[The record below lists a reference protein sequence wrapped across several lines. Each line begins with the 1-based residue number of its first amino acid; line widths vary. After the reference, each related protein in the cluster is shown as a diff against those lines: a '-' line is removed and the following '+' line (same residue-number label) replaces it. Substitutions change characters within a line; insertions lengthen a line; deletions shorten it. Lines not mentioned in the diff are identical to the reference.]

1 MPDHSENPI
10 FRQRRAG
17 ILLHPTSLP
26 GPGLA
31 GNIGREAYNFV
42 EFLAACGI
50 SVWQTLPLGPTH
62 PDGSPYQSLSAHAMD
77 TALCDPDWLMRH
89 GLLPK
94 DMHVSDEM
102 SPDVFLEESHHL
114 FRRQAE
120 HGLHSEYQVF
130 QQKHQYWLP
139 EYVLFRT
146 IREQC
151 ADSPWT
157 TWDIPLRD
165 RHPNALKKLRA
176 TYSERIDYHSY
187 CQFVLFRQWQDL
199 KHHCRNN
206 DIYLF
211 GDLPIYVAQDSA
223 DVWAHRKLFTLDNQG
238 QPEFVAG
245 VPPDYFSATGQR
257 WGNPLYRWDILE
269 QDGYRWWIERIRSQL
284 ELYDLIRIDHFRGL
298 QAYWEIPATEET
310 ALNGHWV
317 KAPGHDLLTALE
329 KAFGSLPIVAED
341 LGTITEE
348 VHQLRRDFAIP
359 GMRILQFA
367 FDGDPDNLYLPH
379 NHTPDSVVYTG
390 THDNDT
396 TLSWFDSLDQAARD
410 YVCHY
415 YGSGQCDMPWTL
427 IRSALGSVARLSVLP
442 MQDILGLST
451 GNRMNTPGTT
461 EGNWQWRFQWSQ
473 VYDSLAADLHNLL
486 GLYGRLN

>member
-1 MPDHSENPI
+1 
-10 FRQRRAG
+10 
-17 ILLHPTSLP
+17 
-26 GPGLA
+26 
-31 GNIGREAYNFV
+31 
-42 EFLAACGI
+42 
-50 SVWQTLPLGPTH
+50 
-62 PDGSPYQSLSAHAMD
+62 
-77 TALCDPDWLMRH
+77 
-89 GLLPK
+89 
-94 DMHVSDEM
+94 
-102 SPDVFLEESHHL
+102 
-114 FRRQAE
+114 
-120 HGLHSEYQVF
+120 
-130 QQKHQYWLP
+130 
-139 EYVLFRT
+139 
-146 IREQC
+146 
-151 ADSPWT
+151 
-157 TWDIPLRD
+157 
-165 RHPNALKKLRA
+165 
-176 TYSERIDYHSY
+176 
-187 CQFVLFRQWQDL
+187 
-199 KHHCRNN
+199 
-206 DIYLF
+206 
-211 GDLPIYVAQDSA
+211 
-223 DVWAHRKLFTLDNQG
+223 
-238 QPEFVAG
+238 
-245 VPPDYFSATGQR
+245 
-257 WGNPLYRWDILE
+257 
-269 QDGYRWWIERIRSQL
+269 
-284 ELYDLIRIDHFRGL
+284 LIRIDHFRGL